1 MICYSNNGFSMRRVS
16 DDYSAETGEVLFSTE
31 PTETEL
37 ASAFSG
43 YVTAILS
50 VAKTSKQA
58 TIFAALAELDA
69 YIPRGLEDTWTVL
82 GVDTTKLPAVQQTRL
97 ALKASLRTAYAAV
110 EAATTVSEVESIV
123 IPTEPTV

>member
-1 MICYSNNGFSMRRVS
+1 MRLVD
-16 DDYSAETGEVLFSTE
+16 DDYAVETGEVLFETE

-37 ASAFSG
+37 TSAFSG
-43 YVTAILS
+43 YAETVLA

-58 TIFAALAELDA
+58 TISASLTELDG
-69 YIPRGLEDTWTVL
+69 YIPRGLEDTWMVL